1 MLSRTAEYAL
11 RASVFLGERGSHRS
25 TTHQIAE
32 VTQVPAG
39 YLAKVMQSLARA
51 GLVTGQRGVNGGFL
65 LARAPREISLWEI
78 VQAVGTFQRIESCP
92 LGLDEHAH
100 ELCPLHR
107 RLDDAVA
114 QIEATFQGA
123 SLADLLERATFSG
136 TAGFPVSDPGPLG

>member
-11 RASVFLGERGSHRS
+11 RASVYLGERGTQRS
-25 TTHQIAE
+25 TTQQIAE

-39 YLAKVMQSLARA
+39 YLAKVMQNLARA
-51 GLVTGQRGVNGGFL
+51 GLVTGQRGVNGGFC
-65 LARAPREISLWEI
+65 LARDPGEISLWDI

-92 LGLDEHAH
+92 LGLEEHAH

-114 QIEATFQGA
+114 HIESTFRDA
-123 SLADLLERATFSG
+123 SLADLLERATFPEG
-136 TAGFPVSDPGPLG
+136 AGLPTPDPDPRM